1 MADRTPS
8 CAAFIGAPTQTQ
20 VDREQLAQLLSTA
33 AASFRSIA
41 ILAPLQRRLA
51 EFLDEAKQFIDLVA
65 EKHLDDIRAYIL
77 STKHLFKGAVG
88 VRHVDFIAYKPI

>member
-1 MADRTPS
+1 MADRNTS
-8 CAAFIGAPTQTQ
+8 CAAFIAAPTRTR

-33 AASFRSIA
+33 AASFRSLA

-65 EKHLDDIRAYIL
+65 EKNLDDIRAYIL

>member
-41 ILAPLQRRLA
+41 ILAPLQRRLG

-65 EKHLDDIRAYIL
+65 ENNLDDNVQLWVRRHNMRLEQNSATWKQVPTAIR
-77 STKHLFKGAVG
+77 S
-88 VRHVDFIAYKPI
+88 